1 MTSPVE
7 ARFAATGRRF
17 EIIGAVNEASRFP
30 VANFLRGERVSD
42 ELTRDPHGD
51 WPRQGS
57 FEEFVGCDPIR
68 HYCGTRSKIEKAM
81 NNNGNDVVRKHM
93 LSMLVD
99 NQAGVL
105 SRVAGLF
112 SGRGF
117 NIDSLCVSETTD
129 PLISR
134 ITMVAVGDMS
144 ILEQIKKQLN
154 KLINVIKVMDF
165 TEADFVQRET
175 ALIKVRAKP
184 ENRAEILRMADIF
197 HSKVVDVGA
206 EYYTLEVTGDEGKIR
221 AFLQLLKPMGIKEVA
236 RTGAVALARERK

>member
-1 MTSPVE
+1 MTN
-7 ARFAATGRRF
+7 G
-17 EIIGAVNEASRFP
+17 
-30 VANFLRGERVSD
+30 
-42 ELTRDPHGD
+42 
-51 WPRQGS
+51 Q
-57 FEEFVGCDPIR
+57 
-68 HYCGTRSKIEKAM
+68 SK
-81 NNNGNDVVRKHM
+81 KHI

-99 NQAGVL
+99 NQPGVL

-134 ITMVAVGDMS
+134 ITLVAVGDMG

-154 KLINVIKVMDF
+154 KLVNVIKVMDF

-175 ALIKVRAKP
+175 ALVKVRAKP

-197 HSKVVDVGA
+197 RSTVVDVGT
-206 EYYTLEVTGDEGKIR
+206 EYYTLEVTGDDGKIS
-221 AFLQLLKPMGIKEVA
+221 AFLKLLKPMGVKEIA
-236 RTGAVALARERK
+236 RTGPVALGREKK